1 MNGYDINIASES
13 DSSEVTKGQKPSASS
28 PQSKTCEPNLFSSYN
43 KDQPPINHWINNAC
57 ITSLP

>member
-28 PQSKTCEPNLFSSYN
+28 PQSKTCEPNFSSYN
-43 KDQPPINHWINNAC
+43 KVRMFSFSISWLIV
-57 ITSLP
+57 I